1 MNTFDINA
9 QKREKIVI
17 WLAKFGFS
25 TRDLLSK
32 MLGVN
37 ANGQG
42 AFFKKLV
49 ESGITKEEYV
59 PGTRKRVITLTPDG
73 VQQARIYQPDLE
85 IKFLRKF
92 PLHTLIHSYSI
103 QTFLTTQKG
112 VKDFFSETEL
122 AKRKF
127 IRRPDLLIV
136 NDVGVK
142 IAIEVELTQ
151 KDVNR
156 VYFNFY
162 GHVQDWQQERIDH
175 VIYLFSSPTVLARY
189 EELYQK
195 NPWPKFITTDG
206 NVRHMSRSG
215 SVDSSHAHIH
225 GLMYFHK
232 FEPYAL

>member
-9 QKREKIVI
+9 QKRDKITI
-17 WLAKFGFS
+17 WLARFGFS

-37 ANGQG
+37 VDGQG
-42 AFFKKLV
+42 AFFKQLV

-59 PGTRKRVITLTPDG
+59 PGTRKRVITLTPG
-73 VQQARIYQPDLE
+73 GIQQARIYQPDLE
-85 IKFLRKF
+85 VKSLRKF
-92 PLHTLIHSYSI
+92 PLHILIHSYSL
-103 QTFLTTQKG
+103 QAFLITQEG
-112 VKDFFSETEL
+112 VKDFFSGPEL

-136 NDVGVK
+136 NDAGVK
-142 IAIEVELTQ
+142 IAIAVELTQ

-156 VYFNFY
+156 VYFNLY
-162 GHVQDWQQERIDH
+162 GHVQDWQQKRVDR
-175 VIYLFSSPTVLARY
+175 VIYLFSSPVVLARY

-195 NPWPKFITTDG
+195 NSWPKFITADG
-206 NVRHMSRSG
+206 NIRHMSRSG
-215 SVDSSHAHIH
+215 SIDPSHAHFHELI
-225 GLMYFHK
+225 YFHK

>member
-1 MNTFDINA
+1 MNTFDIHA

-37 ANGQG
+37 VDGQG

-49 ESGITKEEYV
+49 ECGLIKEEYA
-59 PGTRKRVITLTPDG
+59 PGTRKRVITLTSDG
-73 VQQARIYQPDLE
+73 IKQARIYQPGLE
-85 IKFLRKF
+85 IKSLRRF

-112 VKDFFSETEL
+112 VKEFFSESEL
-122 AKRKF
+122 ATQNF
-127 IRRPDLLIV
+127 TRRPDLIII
-136 NDVGVK
+136 NDAGIR

-156 VYFNFY
+156 IYYNFH
-162 GHVQDWQQERIDH
+162 GHTQDWQQNRIDH
-175 VIYLFSSPTVLARY
+175 VIYLFSSQGMLEKY

-195 NPWPKFITTDG
+195 NPWPKFVSTDG
-206 NVRHMSRSG
+206 NVRHMSRAG
-215 SVDSSHAHIH
+215 TVDPSHAHAH
-225 GLMYFHK
+225 GLIYFHK
-232 FEPYAL
+232 FEPYSL